1 MSSISVAGIPVD
13 RGKII
18 FTRSGNWQAK
28 FVMAGEDFPTG
39 KITASF
45 WGETVTGFAFRSAAP
60 YLQAQIYMVGGAG
73 GLSTQTTARDYRYA
87 SFAQIVRELLDDAGE
102 VVAEDALIGN
112 EEQLV
117 GWTRANGMV
126 SAELNRLCVGRSDG
140 TTWVVRPSDGQIEV
154 RPPVVTPIAPAVI
167 LEADI
172 VTLHKRVYSLDDE
185 TAGIVI
191 KPGYQFDSITCDSVE
206 YVIAPDRLR
215 AEVYYGP
222 SQTSPLDRLAE
233 LIQLHVDLALARSR
247 AREVDPTAQYFGT
260 VKNVRSNG
268 TVDIK
273 ADDPRIGY
281 VNEVPLFTGLPG
293 WQMIPVPSGLTSTG
307 ARVLFGWSGGNKEL
321 KYALAWGSIPIET
334 LDQTTITAQT
344 LVEWTVPTHRVVGN
358 SEVTQGDDRTE
369 HDVGIGPEFVV
380 TDARIGVAAGPSG
393 LITDLTG
400 TDCAFALTIQADTAT
415 TPPPTGGDAAFVT
428 FKREFGKS
436 PRGPVVSG
444 SDSASAA
451 LGPYVFASSGECVIG
466 VSKGMAKG
474 ETYNFSV
481 LIKE

>member
-28 FVMAGEDFPTG
+28 FVLSGEDVPTG
-39 KITASF
+39 QITASF
-45 WGETVTGFAFRSAAP
+45 WGETVSGFAFRSAAP
-60 YLQAQIYMVGGAG
+60 YLQSQIYMVGGTG

-87 SFAQIVRELLDDAGE
+87 SFAQIVRELLSDAGE
-102 VVAEDALIGN
+102 TAAEDVLVGN
-112 EEQLV
+112 DQQLV

-126 SAELNRLCVGRSDG
+126 SAELNRLCATRTDG
-140 TTWVVRPSDGQIEV
+140 TTWVVRSSDGQIEV
-154 RPPVVTPIAPAVI
+154 RPPLVTPITPSVVF
-167 LEADI
+167 EADY
-172 VTLHKRVYSLDDE
+172 VTLHKRVYSMDDE
-185 TAGIVI
+185 TTGIVI
-191 KPGYQFDSITCDSVE
+191 KPGYQFDGITVDSVE
-206 YVIAPDRLR
+206 YIIEPDKLR

-273 ADDPRIGY
+273 ADDSRIGY
-281 VNEVPLFTGLPG
+281 VNEVPIFSGLPG
-293 WQMIPVPSGLTSTG
+293 WQMKPLASGIDSTG

-321 KYALAWGSIPIET
+321 KYALSWGLSPDT
-334 LDQTTITAQT
+334 ALDQATINAKT
-344 LVEWTVPTHRVVGN
+344 LIQWTVPTHRVVGN
-358 SEVTQGDDRTE
+358 SEVTNGDDRTE
-369 HDVGIGPEFVV
+369 HDVGIGPEFAV
-380 TDARIGVAAGPSG
+380 TDATIGVAAGPSG
-393 LITDLTG
+393 LITDLMG
-400 TDCAFALTIQADTAT
+400 TDCAFAITIQADTAT
-415 TPPPTGGDAAFVT
+415 TPPPTGGDAAIVT
-428 FKREFGKS
+428 FKREFGAS
-436 PRGPVVSG
+436 PRGAVVSG

-451 LGPYVFASSGECVIG
+451 LAPYVFASAAQCVIG
-466 VSKGMAKG
+466 VSKGMDKG
-474 ETYNFSV
+474 QTYNFSV